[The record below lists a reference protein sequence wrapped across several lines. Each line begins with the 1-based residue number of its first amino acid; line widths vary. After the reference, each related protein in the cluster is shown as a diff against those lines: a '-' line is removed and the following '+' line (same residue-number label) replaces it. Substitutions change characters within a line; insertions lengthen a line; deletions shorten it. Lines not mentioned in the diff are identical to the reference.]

1 MEEIDPQIRVA
12 RLDRLVNV
20 FDVGDV
26 KGARDAEDGQND
38 RLVFLVDENLEFFD
52 LGLFREERSRF
63 VSDGGLFRFFFCF
76 RHVTVEKTGLGF
88 RVHSLRQFLE
98 RGGGIDE

>member
-1 MEEIDPQIRVA
+1 MEEVDPQIRVA

-26 KGARDAEDGQND
+26 KGARDAEDRQDD

-63 VSDGGLFRFFFCF
+63 VSDGGLFRFFFWNLKKLLP
-76 RHVTVEKTGLGF
+76 VTKSIHQQPERVRTLG
-88 RVHSLRQFLE
+88 E
-98 RGGGIDE
+98 